1 MFWSVLKAVD
11 ISLGWQQILSL
22 IGVASLST
30 LIPSAP
36 GFVET
41 YQYAFAFTE
50 KLFGY
55 ESAWGVAAATAI
67 QIFLL
72 GSVTVLVIGLYLFLN
87 FAKGS
92 VKTSKE

>member
-1 MFWSVLKAVD
+1 
-11 ISLGWQQILSL
+11 LGWQQILSV

-36 GFVET
+36 GFVGI
-41 YQYAFAFTE
+41 YQYAFAFTV

-55 ESAWGVAAATAI
+55 EPARGVAAATAI
-67 QIFLL
+67 QIFFL
-72 GSVTVLVIGLYLFLN
+72 GSVTVLGIGLYLFLN
-87 FAKGS
+87 FAKAS